1 MWKAALW
8 FRIRYFGSGS
18 SYFSQ
23 CGSSSFL
30 NADSDPDTKFKK
42 CKTYLRKLFV
52 VERIKKVPMPLLKRN
67 KPFFPLLF
75 FNFFLP
81 GSAYRALIQ
90 TPKAARGLADLVL
103 ILELPLEEELLLL
116 EQEVVGRVPLAL
128 LLLHLPLQ
136 GVGLGALHTRKLHF
150 KRKHILTPGR
160 TWESV
165 LYK

>member
-1 MWKAALW
+1 M
-8 FRIRYFGSGS
+8 F
-18 SYFSQ
+18 
-23 CGSSSFL
+23 
-30 NADSDPDTKFKK
+30 D
-42 CKTYLRKLFV
+42 
-52 VERIKKVPMPLLKRN
+52 VEKIKKVPLPLLKRN